1 MGEAEV
7 GYKEIEWETLGG
19 CMSRV
24 ERVDRVEERGVG
36 SRVERVDRVEER
48 GVGSRVERAERV
60 EGDETV

>member
-7 GYKEIEWETLGG
+7 RYQEIGRETLGG

-24 ERVDRVEERGVG
+24 ERAE
-36 SRVERVDRVEER
+36 RVEER

>member
-7 GYKEIEWETLGG
+7 GYREIEWETLGG
-19 CMSRV
+19 YMSRV

-36 SRVERVDRVEER
+36 RRVEC
-48 GVGSRVERAERV
+48 AERV